1 MCYKISNTASRAT
14 IEEAFNASFKFPKLH
29 KEAPVIDGLIES
41 SVSIIT
47 MTNKQQVSLAIWGIL
62 PELYQDDWQYFQNV
76 QNTLNVNLDTIND
89 DVKYKDALKSRRCLI
104 LVTGFFTYY
113 LHNGDLYPYYVH
125 LESHEPFAIAGVFNQ
140 LDDGFMTCSI
150 IVSKANS
157 FIKKIHNSD
166 TLMPVVLGK
175 LNQEKWLDSKT
186 DNKKIIEI
194 INTVSQLRFKAY
206 PIAKEFH
213 KLGVDFDSVLDPVS
227 YKNIPNAI

>member
-1 MCYKISNTASRAT
+1 
-14 IEEAFNASFKFPKLH
+14 
-29 KEAPVIDGLIES
+29 
-41 SVSIIT
+41 
-47 MTNKQQVSLAIWGIL
+47 
-62 PELYQDDWQYFQNV
+62 
-76 QNTLNVNLDTIND
+76 
-89 DVKYKDALKSRRCLI
+89 
-104 LVTGFFTYY
+104 
-113 LHNGDLYPYYVH
+113 
-125 LESHEPFAIAGVFNQ
+125 
-140 LDDGFMTCSI
+140 MTCSI